1 MTKEIYTGSKENCK
15 EGNLIL
21 INESSDDSKYR
32 VIDKLNFNEEL
43 VESLPDIDS
52 GMQEIIKSFYCSELY
67 YNKVLKYID
76 PIELLEEL
84 GDNPILVSSKESKE
98 FDYRHLV
105 ALYLELFLG
114 IKSKEKYNE
123 LVNSE
128 EIINKLKE
136 EQRKLKEILI
146 DENGN
151 IKNIPRPDY
160 LKSMLESVIKR
171 NYPMNGFDNIKD
183 AYSYNKNS
191 EDVLHIKRLT
201 II

>member
-32 VIDKLNFNEEL
+32 VIDKLNFNEKL

-67 YNKVLKYID
+67 YNNVLKYID

-114 IKSKEKYNE
+114 IKS
-123 LVNSE
+123 
-128 EIINKLKE
+128 
-136 EQRKLKEILI
+136 KEILI

>member
-1 MTKEIYTGSKENCK
+1 MFEFFDPLKRKYNEWRRLKVTKEIYTGSKENCK
-15 EGNLIL
+15 EGKLIL

-43 VESLPDIDS
+43 AESLPDIDS

-114 IKSKEKYNE
+114 IKSKE
-123 LVNSE
+123 
-128 EIINKLKE
+128 
-136 EQRKLKEILI
+136 ILI

>member
-21 INESSDDSKYR
+21 INELSTDPKYR
-32 VIDKLNFNEEL
+32 VIDKLMFNEEIL
-43 VESLPDIDS
+43 EGLPNIDS
-52 GMQEIIKSFYCSELY
+52 GMQEIIKSFYYAELY
-67 YNKVLKYID
+67 YNKVLRYID

-84 GDNPILVSSKESKE
+84 GDNPILVSSKENKE

-114 IKSKEKYNE
+114 IKSKEVK
-123 LVNSE
+123 
-128 EIINKLKE
+128 
-136 EQRKLKEILI
+136 I

-151 IKNIPRPDY
+151 IKNISRPDY

-183 AYSYNKNS
+183 AYGYNKDNNDIDS
-191 EDVLHIKRLT
+191 WGIVNTKYPKIKTLNMFKK
-201 II
+201 

>member
-1 MTKEIYTGSKENCK
+1 MEC
-15 EGNLIL
+15 
-21 INESSDDSKYR
+21 R
-32 VIDKLNFNEEL
+32 KLLKVFTAQNY
-43 VESLPDIDS
+43 
-52 GMQEIIKSFYCSELY
+52 III
-67 YNKVLKYID
+67 KVLKYID

-114 IKSKEKYNE
+114 IKS
-123 LVNSE
+123 
-128 EIINKLKE
+128 
-136 EQRKLKEILI
+136 KEILI

-191 EDVLHIKRLT
+191 EDVPYVKRLT

>member
-1 MTKEIYTGSKENCK
+1 MTKEIYTGSKENFK
-15 EGNLIL
+15 KGNLIL

-32 VIDKLNFNEEL
+32 VIDKLMFNEEL

-67 YNKVLKYID
+67 YDKVLKYID

-114 IKSKEKYNE
+114 TKS
-123 LVNSE
+123 
-128 EIINKLKE
+128 
-136 EQRKLKEILI
+136 KEILI

-191 EDVLHIKRLT
+191 EDVPHVKRLT

>member
-84 GDNPILVSSKESKE
+84 GDNPILVSSKESKK

-105 ALYLELFLG
+105 ALYLELFIG
-114 IKSKEKYNE
+114 IKS
-123 LVNSE
+123 
-128 EIINKLKE
+128 
-136 EQRKLKEILI
+136 KEILI

>member
-32 VIDKLNFNEEL
+32 VIDKLNFNEKL

-98 FDYRHLV
+98 
-105 ALYLELFLG
+105 LFLG
-114 IKSKEKYNE
+114 IKS
-123 LVNSE
+123 
-128 EIINKLKE
+128 
-136 EQRKLKEILI
+136 KEILI

>member
-1 MTKEIYTGSKENCK
+1 MFEFFDPLKRKYNEWRRIKVTKEIYTGSKENCK

-98 FDYRHLV
+98 FDYRHLI

-114 IKSKEKYNE
+114 IKS
-123 LVNSE
+123 
-128 EIINKLKE
+128 
-136 EQRKLKEILI
+136 KEILI

>member
-21 INESSDDSKYR
+21 INEQSDDSKYR
-32 VIDKLNFNEEL
+32 VIDKLNFDEEL

-67 YNKVLKYID
+67 YNKVLKHID

-114 IKSKEKYNE
+114 IKSKE
-123 LVNSE
+123 
-128 EIINKLKE
+128 
-136 EQRKLKEILI
+136 ILI
-146 DENGN
+146 DEKGN
-151 IKNIPRPDY
+151 MKNIPRPDY

-191 EDVLHIKRLT
+191 EDVPHVKRLT

>member
-1 MTKEIYTGSKENCK
+1 MFEFFDPLKRKYNEWRRIKVTKEIYTGSKENCK

-43 VESLPDIDS
+43 AESLPDIDS

-76 PIELLEEL
+76 PMELLEEL

-114 IKSKEKYNE
+114 IKS
-123 LVNSE
+123 
-128 EIINKLKE
+128 
-136 EQRKLKEILI
+136 KEILI

>member
-1 MTKEIYTGSKENCK
+1 MFEFFDPLKRKYNEWRRIKVTKEIYTGSKENCK

-114 IKSKEKYNE
+114 IKSKE
-123 LVNSE
+123 
-128 EIINKLKE
+128 
-136 EQRKLKEILI
+136 ILI

-171 NYPMNGFDNIKD
+171 NYPMKGFDNIKD

>member
-1 MTKEIYTGSKENCK
+1 MFEFFDPLKRKYNEWRRIKVTKEIYTGSKENCK

-114 IKSKEKYNE
+114 IKSKE
-123 LVNSE
+123 
-128 EIINKLKE
+128 
-136 EQRKLKEILI
+136 ILI

>member
-1 MTKEIYTGSKENCK
+1 MFEFFDPLKRKYNEWRRIKVTKEIYTGSKENCK

-43 VESLPDIDS
+43 AESLPDIDS

-114 IKSKEKYNE
+114 IKSKE
-123 LVNSE
+123 
-128 EIINKLKE
+128 
-136 EQRKLKEILI
+136 ILI

>member
-1 MTKEIYTGSKENCK
+1 MFEFFDPLKRKYNEWRRIKVTKEIYTGSKENCK

-43 VESLPDIDS
+43 AESLPDIDS

-76 PIELLEEL
+76 PMELLEEL

-114 IKSKEKYNE
+114 IKSKE
-123 LVNSE
+123 
-128 EIINKLKE
+128 
-136 EQRKLKEILI
+136 ILI

-171 NYPMNGFDNIKD
+171 NYTMNGFDNIKD

>member
-1 MTKEIYTGSKENCK
+1 MFEFFDPLKRKYNEWRRIKVIKEIYTGSKENCK

-21 INESSDDSKYR
+21 INEQTDDSKYR
-32 VIDKLNFNEEL
+32 VIDKLNFNEKL

-52 GMQEIIKSFYCSELY
+52 GMQEIIKSFYYSELY
-67 YNKVLKYID
+67 YNKILKYID
-76 PIELLEEL
+76 PMELLEEL

-114 IKSKEKYNE
+114 IKS
-123 LVNSE
+123 
-128 EIINKLKE
+128 
-136 EQRKLKEILI
+136 KEILI

>member
-1 MTKEIYTGSKENCK
+1 MFEFFDPLKRKYNEWRRIKVTKEIYTGSKENCK

-52 GMQEIIKSFYCSELY
+52 GMQEIIKSFDCSELY

-114 IKSKEKYNE
+114 IKS
-123 LVNSE
+123 
-128 EIINKLKE
+128 
-136 EQRKLKEILI
+136 KEILI

>member
-1 MTKEIYTGSKENCK
+1 MFEFFDPLKRKYNEWRRIKVTKEIYTGSKENCK

-84 GDNPILVSSKESKE
+84 RDNPILVSSKESKE

-114 IKSKEKYNE
+114 IKS
-123 LVNSE
+123 
-128 EIINKLKE
+128 
-136 EQRKLKEILI
+136 KEILI

>member
-15 EGNLIL
+15 KGNLIL

-67 YNKVLKYID
+67 YNKVLKHID
-76 PIELLEEL
+76 PIELLDEL

-114 IKSKEKYNE
+114 IKSKE
-123 LVNSE
+123 
-128 EIINKLKE
+128 
-136 EQRKLKEILI
+136 ILI
-146 DENGN
+146 DEKGN
-151 IKNIPRPDY
+151 MIQHV
-160 LKSMLESVIKR
+160 LKSVKANIEYEENDSDESALASQFIKPFDLEKPPLIRIKLIKR
-171 NYPMNGFDNIKD
+171 
-183 AYSYNKNS
+183 KNA
-191 EDVLHIKRLT
+191 DFRGKIWHFF
-201 II
+201 

>member
-1 MTKEIYTGSKENCK
+1 MFEFFDPLKRKYNEWRRIKVTKEIYTGSKENCK

-43 VESLPDIDS
+43 AESLPDIDS
-52 GMQEIIKSFYCSELY
+52 WMQEIIKSFYCSELY

-76 PIELLEEL
+76 PMELLEEL

-114 IKSKEKYNE
+114 IKSKE
-123 LVNSE
+123 
-128 EIINKLKE
+128 
-136 EQRKLKEILI
+136 ILI

-171 NYPMNGFDNIKD
+171 NYTMNGFDNIKD

>member
-21 INESSDDSKYR
+21 INEQTDDSKYR
-32 VIDKLNFNEEL
+32 VIDKLNFNEKL

-52 GMQEIIKSFYCSELY
+52 GMQEIIKSFYYSELY

-98 FDYRHLV
+98 FDYRPLV

-114 IKSKEKYNE
+114 IKS
-123 LVNSE
+123 
-128 EIINKLKE
+128 
-136 EQRKLKEILI
+136 KEILI